1 MIAYYARIIGTAAA
15 IAVLAASFA
24 ATAHAH
30 KVNVFAYAEGGKVHT
45 ESYFADGTRAA
56 GCRVTVEDMSGK
68 QLIEGTTDKDGM
80 FPFDI
85 PGPEDLRIV
94 IHASMGHQNDY
105 VIKAAELAAAM
116 PGGGGAAKT
125 GTEAAK
131 PLKEKPAATKTA
143 PAAREKPAAMVS
155 GTTTAAGVSAE
166 ELRAVVD
173 ETVEARLK
181 PLYAML
187 ADMREAEDK
196 PDVSE
201 VIGGIGYI
209 MGIMGVILYFKS
221 RKV

>member
-1 MIAYYARIIGTAAA
+1 MIISYARNVGIAVV
-15 IAVLAASFA
+15 IAVLVASFA

-56 GCRVTVEDMSGK
+56 GCRVTVEDMSGR
-68 QLIEGTTDKDGM
+68 QLLEGTTDKDGM
-80 FPFDI
+80 FSFDI

-94 IHASMGHQNDY
+94 LHASMGHQNDY
-105 VIKAAELAAAM
+105 VIKASELTAAL
-116 PGGGGAAKT
+116 PGGGGEAKT
-125 GTEAAK
+125 WGAESR
-131 PLKEKPAATKTA
+131 PVKEKPAMK
-143 PAAREKPAAMVS
+143 EKPSARVS
-155 GTTTAAGVSAE
+155 GTAAAAAVSVE

-173 ETVEARLK
+173 ETVESRLK

-201 VIGGIGYI
+201 VVGGIGYI